1 MLQTLFDLIESTH
14 WRDTQRML
22 ILCDLLEEC
31 GWELS
36 QKLRDEYLSKRVRK
50 CGDRKRALYLLT
62 LARYWIWMKLKGTWP
77 PREYNWQD
85 NHFPAVTP
93 LLPRCYPPNAPG
105 LEGRPTAPITPTRPF
120 LTASSIDLSLPP
132 E

>member
-36 QKLRDEYLSKRVRK
+36 WKLRDVYLSKRVRK
-50 CGDRKRALYLLT
+50 CGKRARYLLT

-77 PREYNWQD
+77 PRKYNWQAKEALAD
-85 NHFPAVTP
+85 LDAS
-93 LLPRCYPPNAPG
+93 AG